1 MTNLFV
7 DAQEMHK
14 KYPETFF
21 VPTHGDLDTI
31 KIGDYIKVC
40 IKQER
45 FWASVTEI
53 DGNTIKAIVANEL
66 VNSPEHLLR
75 YGNFIEVEK
84 RHIYDILPPELI

>member
-1 MTNLFV
+1 MANLFV

-21 VPTHGDLDTI
+21 VPPQEDLDAI

-40 IKQER
+40 ISLER
-45 FWASVTEI
+45 FWASAIEI

-66 VNSPEHLLR
+66 VNSPEHVLH